1 MAEAPQAPV
10 AERQT
15 PVTPPP
21 FQLQP
26 MAEKE
31 RYLKALF
38 YGDYGVGKT
47 TLAASVVDVPS
58 MRDVL
63 FLDIESGD
71 LSITDSDRI
80 KNVGDLDV
88 IKITNFAMAD
98 KVKEWLT
105 AHATFRDQQGRKA
118 EDKLRRLEERVR
130 GVSVEK
136 PKRYRTLVVDTVS
149 EVETFCMYGVLGI
162 NESMELSD
170 DIPTAEWAEFKQN
183 NNKMQILVRRL
194 RDLPMHVLM
203 TCACKWNQDEMKRY
217 HYTLALTGQLS
228 KQIQGFVD
236 IVGYLEMAQP
246 TEDKPAPRRL
256 WVQRV
261 GRFDA
266 KCRWSS
272 FKKTHFDDPTM
283 LSILK
288 AVGLEK
294 G

>member
-1 MAEAPQAPV
+1 MATAPQAATADRV
-10 AERQT
+10 T
-15 PVTPPP
+15 PINPPP

-26 MAEKE
+26 LADKK
-31 RYLKALF
+31 RYFNALF

-47 TLAASVVDVPS
+47 TLAASVVDIES

-71 LSITDSDRI
+71 LSLTDTDRI
-80 KNVGDLDV
+80 GHTDKLDV

-105 AHATFRDQQGRKA
+105 AHCTFRDQPGPEA
-118 EDKLRRLEERVR
+118 EEKLRQLESRVR
-130 GVSVEK
+130 GRPVGK
-136 PKRYRTLVVDTVS
+136 PKRYKTLVVDTLS
-149 EVETFCMYGVLGI
+149 EIETFCMYGVLGI
-162 NESMELSD
+162 NDQMALAD
-170 DIPTAEWAEFKQN
+170 DIPTAEWAQFKQN

-203 TCACKWNQDEMKRY
+203 TCACKWNQDELKRY

-228 KQIQGFVD
+228 KQVQGFVD
-236 IVGYLEMAQP
+236 IVGYMEMGQP
-246 TEDKPAPRRL
+246 TENTAAPRRL

-266 KCRWSS
+266 KCRWASY
-272 FKKTHFDDPTM
+272 KGTHFDDPTM

-288 AVGLEK
+288 AVGIKL